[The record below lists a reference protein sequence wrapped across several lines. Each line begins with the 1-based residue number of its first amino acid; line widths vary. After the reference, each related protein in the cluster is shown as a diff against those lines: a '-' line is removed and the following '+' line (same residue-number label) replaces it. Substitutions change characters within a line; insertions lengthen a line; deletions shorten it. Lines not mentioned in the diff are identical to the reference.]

1 MSGPETKPPKP
12 GLAARK
18 TATTVL
24 TRIMDDG
31 RGLDGL
37 VDAQHGLPPFLAL
50 SPEDRSLVRAICMA
64 ACRHYGEI
72 LAALERMVD
81 RPLPKNARHLH
92 HTLTVAA
99 TQILFLDIPDS
110 AAVDVAVTQIRSDQ
124 RSKRFASLAN
134 AVLRRLVREKDE
146 LLGAPQIKSRAAGAQ
161 QPVDRAVANMPPWL
175 RSRTRKA
182 YGRQRLSAIAA
193 QHMVPPA
200 LDICVKSDPHA
211 WADRLG
217 GTVLMDKAVRVVAQ
231 GQITALPGFDAGE
244 WWVQDVAA
252 QIPARLMGEIAG
264 KHVADFCAAPGG
276 KTAQLITAGAHVTA
290 LEQSTPRLERLRQNL
305 ARLKL
310 QATLVEGD
318 LFNHRPQKPYDAILL
333 DAPCSSLGTIRRHP
347 DVQWTKSPTLVSE
360 LAALQARMVAHAA
373 TCLAPGGQLVFANC
387 SLDREE
393 GEDMVARLDLET
405 LGLRLDPVTAHEV
418 DTQWITGQ
426 GTVRT
431 LPHYL
436 ACQQQADREVTDD
449 TVQSTVS
456 GMDGFF
462 CARFIKI

>member
-1 MSGPETKPPKP
+1 MSGSKPQSSKP
-12 GLAARK
+12 GLVARQV
-18 TATTVL
+18 ATTVL

-37 VDAQHGLPPFLAL
+37 LDGKLGLAPYLAL
-50 SPEDRSLVRAICMA
+50 SLEDRSLVRAIAMA
-64 ACRHYGEI
+64 TCRHYGEI

-99 TQILFLDIPDS
+99 AQILFLDVPDS
-110 AAVDVAVTQIRSDQ
+110 AAVDLAVTQIRGDQ

-134 AVLRRLVREKDE
+134 AVLRRLSREKDDF
-146 LLGAPQIKSRAAGAQ
+146 LSVPQIKSRAAGAQ

-182 YGRQRLSAIAA
+182 YGRDRLSAIAQA
-193 QHMVPPA
+193 HMAPPA
-200 LDICVKSDPHA
+200 LDICVKSNPQQ

-217 GTVLMDKAVRVVAQ
+217 GIVLLGNAVRVIAD
-231 GQITALPGFDAGE
+231 GQITSWPGFESGD

-252 QIPARLMGEIAG
+252 QIPARLMGDVAG

-290 LEQSTPRLERLRQNL
+290 LEQSKPRLERLMQNL
-305 ARLKL
+305 ARLNL
-310 QATLVEGD
+310 QAVPVHGD
-318 LFNHRPQKPYDAILL
+318 LFDHRPEIPYEAILL
-333 DAPCSSLGTIRRHP
+333 DAPCSSIGTIRRHP
-347 DVQWTKSPTLVSE
+347 DVPWTKSASIVAE
-360 LAALQARMVAHAA
+360 LAALQGRMVAHAA
-373 TCLAPGGQLVFANC
+373 TCLAPGGRLVFANC

-393 GEDMVARLDLET
+393 GEDMVAKLNLDAI
-405 LGLRLDPVTAHEV
+405 GLKLDPVTSEEV
-418 DTQWITGQ
+418 NANWITGQ

-431 LPHYL
+431 LPSYL
-436 ACQQQADREVTDD
+436 PWQGQNEDD
-449 TVQSTVS
+449 LTRQKLS

-462 CARFIKI
+462 CARFIKQ